1 VTTVF
6 TYSHLNTENDRQMRA
21 GAVGQLFYNPWG
33 LIDSTGA
40 ASLCEAR
47 SVKQSAD
54 QFAWNSK
61 PSSFNLVI
69 GLRDTG

>member
-1 VTTVF
+1 
-6 TYSHLNTENDRQMRA
+6 MRA
-21 GAVGQLFYNPWG
+21 GAVVQLFYNPWG
-33 LIDSTGA
+33 VIDRAAGAAACTGA

-69 GLRDTG
+69 GLRDIGQ